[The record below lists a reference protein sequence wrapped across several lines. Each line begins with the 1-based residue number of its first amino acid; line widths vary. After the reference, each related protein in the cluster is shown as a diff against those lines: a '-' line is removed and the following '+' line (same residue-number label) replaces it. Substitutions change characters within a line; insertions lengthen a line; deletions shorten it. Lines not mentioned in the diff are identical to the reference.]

1 MANGENTLGE
11 SFAWQRMSSL
21 QELLKSLTGRGQRA
35 RNTIKSYRK
44 SNTLYAQFLAERG
57 LSREEFE
64 AMPVWLQQIWLGL
77 DESASGDGG
86 VGRSWLPGEQE
97 MEARRL
103 DQADL
108 DRNILQQRADEEG
121 RSNQALEYIRALEMQ
136 GQDRQ
141 FRERLGL
148 DRDIFGLNEKE
159 LDELIRANQAD
170 EAARARDRALAAAQ
184 SAVQNYLQAQ
194 SQADAR
200 RLSSVQ
206 EQRLLLPSMVD
217 PNQQYFSG
225 LGPDDPLAAMMGEFG
240 LPFNPA
246 PIQHTQIDAGA
257 LANPP
262 VLGEDILSQIRNMQG
277 IGAQ

>member
-103 DQADL
+103 DQAHL

-159 LDELIRANQAD
+159 LDELIRAIQAD
-170 EAARARDRALAAAQ
+170 EAARARDRAL
-184 SAVQNYLQAQ
+184 
-194 SQADAR
+194 
-200 RLSSVQ
+200 
-206 EQRLLLPSMVD
+206 
-217 PNQQYFSG
+217 
-225 LGPDDPLAAMMGEFG
+225 
-240 LPFNPA
+240 
-246 PIQHTQIDAGA
+246 
-257 LANPP
+257 
-262 VLGEDILSQIRNMQG
+262 
-277 IGAQ
+277 

>member
-1 MANGENTLGE
+1 MGGSWLQNLLDSLEDREGRDIQPYNAPTPFVEYLNSLGY
-11 SFAWQRMSSL
+11 SL
-21 QELLKSLTGRGQRA
+21 
-35 RNTIKSYRK
+35 
-44 SNTLYAQFLAERG
+44 AQFQALPPHIQE
-57 LSREEFE
+57 
-64 AMPVWLQQIWLGL
+64 IILGME
-77 DESASGDGG
+77 DATSGGDG

-103 DQADL
+103 EQADL
-108 DRNILQQRADEEG
+108 DREILQQRADEES
-121 RSNQALEYIRALEMQ
+121 RSGQTQDYLAALGLQA
-136 GQDRQ
+136 QDRQ
-141 FRERLGL
+141 FRERMGL
-148 DRDIFGLNEKE
+148 DRDIFGLDEKE

-170 EAARARDRALAAAQ
+170 EAARARDRALLAAQ
-184 SAVQNYLQAQ
+184 NAVQTYLQAQ
-194 SQADAR
+194 AQADAR

-225 LGPDDPLAAMMGEFG
+225 LGPDDPLAAMMGEFD

-246 PIQHTQIDAGA
+246 SIQHTRIDAGA

-277 IGAQ
+277 IGAS